1 MFSKEHLFFQTISG
15 MVKKLLKLPD
25 GVKNLMALVGMGIGL
40 LLLVPEI
47 IFWIRSCFVPKKAKE
62 ADIVMPIN

>member
-1 MFSKEHLFFQTISG
+1 M
-15 MVKKLLKLPD
+15 KKLLKLPN

-47 IFWIRSCFVPKKAKE
+47 IYWIRSCFVPKQPKE
-62 ADIVMPIN
+62 EDIVMPIK